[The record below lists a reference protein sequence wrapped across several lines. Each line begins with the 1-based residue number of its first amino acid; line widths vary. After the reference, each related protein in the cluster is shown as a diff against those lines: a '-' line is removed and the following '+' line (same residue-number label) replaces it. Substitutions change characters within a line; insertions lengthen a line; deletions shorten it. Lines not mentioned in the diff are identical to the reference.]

1 MAQKNSL
8 QFQFISFMLASYFYI
23 DVLNRILLKSSFPII
38 YSLSAIL
45 IVGSVITGPVRLN
58 KGFSSFFGLLS
69 VWYLF
74 SCLYSLNPVNG
85 FEQVLGFSSVTFAAL
100 IIVGV
105 LGKTNLIENVMKH
118 GLIAGLVYLSF
129 CIANYDKFFM
139 EGFYGADLF
148 FVGPEGHRANAG
160 RQLGYTAFFCLW
172 SLIFSEAKT
181 RRIIAAVGFFVS
193 ILLIFSTWT
202 RNPFLLL
209 LLPTAAYLILRAK
222 KYLLLLIGF
231 GALALNG
238 LYIYIDTLGVG
249 SYIDYIS
256 ERGSSG
262 RYELMMYLIN
272 EVSARGAYLY
282 GLGIGSLDLI
292 NKDTYGVLSRD
303 TFHLVATYYE
313 VGIIGVLFWLSL
325 ICSSLLMLF
334 INRNAISKPMLFAL
348 CFVVYGF
355 VNPSEAI
362 LVHFSGLITFT
373 LYLFII
379 ASLIPSKKI
388 NQA

>member
-1 MAQKNSL
+1 M
-8 QFQFISFMLASYFYI
+8 
-23 DVLNRILLKSSFPII
+23 
-38 YSLSAIL
+38 
-45 IVGSVITGPVRLN
+45 
-58 KGFSSFFGLLS
+58 
-69 VWYLF
+69 
-74 SCLYSLNPVNG
+74 
-85 FEQVLGFSSVTFAAL
+85 
-100 IIVGV
+100 
-105 LGKTNLIENVMKH
+105 
-118 GLIAGLVYLSF
+118 
-129 CIANYDKFFM
+129 
-139 EGFYGADLF
+139 
-148 FVGPEGHRANAG
+148 
-160 RQLGYTAFFCLW
+160 
-172 SLIFSEAKT
+172 
-181 RRIIAAVGFFVS
+181 
-193 ILLIFSTWT
+193 
-202 RNPFLLL
+202 
-209 LLPTAAYLILRAK
+209 
-222 KYLLLLIGF
+222 
-231 GALALNG
+231 NG